1 MPSSQPTEQG
11 RSSGGGPAG
20 GGGDLAEE
28 AAGGPGGAAAG
39 GLHHGRE
46 LAAYLVFPR
55 PEAWAKA
62 LIAPACFVLAATSTG
77 RLGDWKQFA
86 VLWLVLEFLIYAA
99 RYQWNDI
106 RGIDADLRHAER
118 RARSRL
124 PVGTTGGERR
134 RSIRLSGLTATA
146 RVLAALL
153 IGTLAGLTR
162 QVLALAVAVFV
173 VAAAYEYLRALGP
186 GAPRGA
192 RVAAVWVVVGFGY
205 VIRGGLGLS
214 TAGLSWGSPAMAAGL
229 VCVGSFGIMFVLLT
243 WALEATSYCAA
254 DAGGGWHARAELA
267 AKPHLA
273 ALLPYLDRPVQADG
287 AAAGGPEDGGAVG
300 AEDGDTADAEG
311 GGAVGPGRYCGTDR
325 VLRCGGRLSAPWNL
339 ALFTAGVSGA
349 IEGVALARPHEGAA
363 GAFLAA
369 AAVSAAGAVLLA
381 GSRSSPGR
389 RVITAACAPVLVA
402 AALLAGAALPAM
414 AAAPWLAV
422 AALYSAFRDWSYRDL
437 VATGPRLAAA
447 LRKALGAMPS
457 G

>member
-1 MPSSQPTEQG
+1 MPSSESTEPAS
-11 RSSGGGPAG
+11 RSDGGPAG
-20 GGGDLAEE
+20 GGDDLAEE
-28 AAGGPGGAAAG
+28 AAGGPGGEVAG
-39 GLHHGRE
+39 GPDREPGRE
-46 LAAYLVFPR
+46 LAAYLLFPR
-55 PEAWAKA
+55 PEGWVKA
-62 LIAPACFVLAATSTG
+62 TIAPACFLLAATG
-77 RLGDWKQFA
+77 AGHLGNWKRFG

-162 QVLALAVAVFV
+162 QVALLALAVFAI
-173 VAAAYEYLRALGP
+173 AAAYEFLRAPRPPRPGGR
-186 GAPRGA
+186 GAP
-192 RVAAVWVVVGFGY
+192 VVAVWLVVGLGY
-205 VIRGGLGLS
+205 VVRGGLGLR
-214 TAGLSWGSPAMAAGL
+214 TAGLAWTSPAMVAGL

-254 DAGGGWHARAELA
+254 DPGGGWHARADLA

-273 ALLPYLDRPVQADG
+273 ALLPYLGRPVR
-287 AAAGGPEDGGAVG
+287 AGGPAP
-300 AEDGDTADAEG
+300 A
-311 GGAVGPGRYCGTDR
+311 PGRYCGTDR

-339 ALFTAGVSGA
+339 ALFTAAVSGA